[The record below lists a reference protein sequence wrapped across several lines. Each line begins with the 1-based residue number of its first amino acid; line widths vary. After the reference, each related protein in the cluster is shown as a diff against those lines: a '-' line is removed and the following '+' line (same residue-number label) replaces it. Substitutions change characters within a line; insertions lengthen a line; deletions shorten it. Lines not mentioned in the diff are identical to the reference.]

1 MLFGPKL
8 IHFESSVGIRS
19 LHALNRVW
27 VRGYHQL
34 MISGSI
40 RIPCRGPLILIS
52 NHISSLDPVLIQA
65 VVSRP
70 IIWMVAREY
79 CELPVLGSLFKLIR
93 AIPVARNGRD
103 TAAMRSA
110 LRVLRDGHVLG
121 LFPEGRISTGPD
133 LIPFQEG
140 IGILA
145 LRSQAPVIPIYQSG
159 TSFRQSMMRAILE
172 PQQVHQQWGEMMNIR
187 DILGK
192 NADPATV
199 VSYLQTQLNQLKHD
213 GLGRKTR
220 N

>member
-1 MLFGPKL
+1 MFLGSS
-8 IHFESSVGIRS
+8 ISHFESSVGIRA

-65 VVSRP
+65 VVPRP
-70 IIWMVAREY
+70 IIWMVAQEY

-121 LFPEGRISTGPD
+121 LFPEGRISTGPE

-140 IGILA
+140 IGILT
-145 LRSQAPVIPIYQSG
+145 LRSKAPLIPIYQSG

-172 PQQVHQQWGEMMNIR
+172 PQKVHQRWGEVMNMR

-199 VSYLQTQLNQLKHD
+199 VSYLETQLNLLKND
-213 GLGRKTR
+213 GWDRKNR